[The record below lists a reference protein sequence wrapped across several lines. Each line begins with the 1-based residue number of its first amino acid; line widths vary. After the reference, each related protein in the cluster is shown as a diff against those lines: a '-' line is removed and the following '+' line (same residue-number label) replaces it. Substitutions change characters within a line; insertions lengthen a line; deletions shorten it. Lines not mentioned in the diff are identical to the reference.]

1 MGGNNKIKRNFNR
14 IKPVIKIKIKDER
27 KLNC

>member
-14 IKPVIKIKIKDER
+14 IKHVIKIKIKDER